1 MTSNPSIIN
10 IYSDSSESL
19 TSPPP
24 LRLSTIPKGLTKEH
38 AKKKK
43 HDVNPPSPSPSED
56 PANVPSDLD
65 DSDAARELKKRWN
78 ELERGG
84 SSRAPNPSLCSES
97 SEDPNP
103 WIPYQPPPRELVSP
117 FIWTSSDEEDDD
129 ELYQPPS
136 TPERPQSS
144 RPRPPPRQRRS
155 NPPLPRAREVVI
167 GLPCPQQQEIFTKNK
182 GKEKIAD
189 VKGKGKRKVE

>member
-10 IYSDSSESL
+10 ISYDSSESL

-24 LRLSTIPKGLTKEH
+24 FLLQTRPRGLTKKH

-43 HDVNPPSPSPSED
+43 HDVG
-56 PANVPSDLD
+56 A
-65 DSDAARELKKRWN
+65 
-78 ELERGG
+78 
-84 SSRAPNPSLCSES
+84 SSRAPNPAGSSES

-136 TPERPQSS
+136 TP
-144 RPRPPPRQRRS
+144 
-155 NPPLPRAREVVI
+155 
-167 GLPCPQQQEIFTKNK
+167 
-182 GKEKIAD
+182 
-189 VKGKGKRKVE
+189 